1 MLISLLQVK
10 KKGKETILVGIVL
23 DFTYDNS
30 ANTLDCTELASKF
43 FREPSWLHCVT
54 LTYCKKGTS
63 VLWFIFIVRIIA
75 EPISSIVAIGEAKHH
90 YAPQSVW
97 VIKPFGR
104 IISCVCWFS
113 QRREKNCCGALQLY
127 VMLHLCI
134 SFKGLK
140 CEAVH
145 NCSGNGMSN
154 RIHRSIPMRFI

>member
-1 MLISLLQVK
+1 MI
-10 KKGKETILVGIVL
+10 KKGKWWHPFLWTWR
-23 DFTYDNS
+23 
-30 ANTLDCTELASKF
+30 NTWKFCEHIHYTVFFSKSL
-43 FREPSWLHCVT
+43 REPSRLQCAT

-63 VLWFIFIVRIIA
+63 ILWFIFIVRIIA

-113 QRREKNCCGALQLY
+113 QKKKNCCWALQLY

-145 NCSGNGMSN
+145 NCSSNGMSN
-154 RIHRSIPMRFI
+154 RIHRSIPMHFI